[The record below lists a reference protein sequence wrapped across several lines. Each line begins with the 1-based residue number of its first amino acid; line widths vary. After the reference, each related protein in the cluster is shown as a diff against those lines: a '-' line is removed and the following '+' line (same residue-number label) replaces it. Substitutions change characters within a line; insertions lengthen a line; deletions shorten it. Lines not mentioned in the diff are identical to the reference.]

1 MEIDLRQFLTEKFEQ
16 VEQNIQ
22 ELKRQ
27 VSGRYKPLLTVNE
40 AAEFTGRSAYTVR
53 RWIAEGRLKAERVQG
68 TGPRGRMLITR
79 EQLHQ
84 VLGRGCPSE

>member
-1 MEIDLRQFLTEKFEQ
+1 MEIDLRQFLTEKFERF
-16 VEQNIQ
+16 EQKFE
-22 ELKRQ
+22 ELERQ
-27 VSGRYKPLLTVNE
+27 VSGRFKPFLTVTE
-40 AAEFTGRSAYTVR
+40 AAELTGRSAYTVR

-84 VLGRGCPSE
+84 ALGHGRPSE